1 MAVIKKELVYGL
13 FGGKEVKEGELVAQ
27 LVVIVEVVGVVS

>member
-1 MAVIKKELVYGL
+1 VRVV
-13 FGGKEVKEGELVAQ
+13 GGNGRGACLEVKEGELVAE